1 MLGLPA
7 FGIALAYTAVTTY
20 VPVLIERLS
29 GPAVTGVIIGA
40 EGLFAL
46 LVPVVVGAWS
56 DRTSSR
62 LGRRLPFVLA
72 GATLACVGLLLVALT
87 GRSLTGISVALS
99 FFFVGYFVYHSAYY
113 AMFPDL
119 VSDDERGRSQG
130 FQGTFRAV
138 GLLLSLVAGGLLLGL
153 WQPLP
158 FLVGVLAVTGVTTV
172 LLVGVRQRVGGNRDG
187 RGTTRSNGTAG
198 WELVRDHR
206 DVRRWFVANSL
217 WEAGLGALRV
227 FVVLYLTRGLGLSML
242 EVAGALAM
250 VGVAAL
256 VAAPLSGKLA
266 DRYGHRPVMLLAL
279 WAFGIGM
286 LPPLL
291 TTDTTYLAVIV
302 PVALAAVVLLTLPYS
317 VLMGLLPERE
327 HHGTGAALF
336 GASRGVGVLVGP
348 LAAGFAVQVLEPV
361 RLLTFDETRG
371 YSAMFAVTGMLL
383 LASVPLLHRIRT

>member
-7 FGIALAYTAVTTY
+7 FGMALAYTAVTTY
-20 VPVLIERLS
+20 GPVLIERLS
-29 GPAVTGVIIGA
+29 GPAATGVIIGA

-46 LVPVVVGAWS
+46 LVPVIVGAWS
-56 DRTSSR
+56 DGTNSG
-62 LGRRLPFVLA
+62 LGQRLPFVLA

-87 GRSLTGISVALS
+87 GSSLTGISVALA
-99 FFFVGYFVYHSAYY
+99 FFFVGYFIYHSAYY
-113 AMFPDL
+113 ALFPDL

-130 FQGTFRAV
+130 FQGAFRAV
-138 GLLLSLVAGGLLLGL
+138 GLLLALTAGGLLLGW

-158 FLVGVLAVTGVTTV
+158 FLVGMLAIAGVTTV
-172 LLVGVRQRVGGNRDG
+172 LVVGVRPRVGNGDG
-187 RGTTRSNGTAG
+187 RGTTRSTWTAG
-198 WELVRDHR
+198 WELVRHDR
-206 DVRRWFVANSL
+206 DIRRWFVANSL

-227 FVVLYLTRGLGLSML
+227 FVVLYLTRGLGLSL
-242 EVAGALAM
+242 PEVSAALAM

-256 VAAPLSGKLA
+256 VAAPLAGKLA

-279 WAFGIGM
+279 WAFSLGM

-327 HHGTGAALF
+327 QHGMGAALF
-336 GASRGVGVLVGP
+336 GASRGVGVVVGP
-348 LAAGFAVQVLEPV
+348 LSAGLAVQLLEPV
-361 RLLTFDETRG
+361 RLLTFSDTRG
-371 YSAMFAVTGMLL
+371 YAAVFAVAGALL
-383 LASVPLLHRIRT
+383 LASVPLLRRIRV